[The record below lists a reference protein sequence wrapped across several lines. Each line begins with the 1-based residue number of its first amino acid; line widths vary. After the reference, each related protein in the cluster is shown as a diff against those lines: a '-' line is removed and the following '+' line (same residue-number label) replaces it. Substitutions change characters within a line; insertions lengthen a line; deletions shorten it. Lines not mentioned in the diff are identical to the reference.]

1 VLIGAHVSS
10 AGGLAAAR
18 RRAEEMAAPVAQV
31 FLRSPR
37 AWAERQFAA
46 EDLAAFADPEA
57 PALYVHASYL
67 VNLATPDD
75 ELFERSVAALAGDL
89 VNASRAGA
97 HGVVLHPGSH
107 RGTGAEVGVARVAAG
122 LDRAL
127 ADPAI
132 RVPVLLENTAGA
144 GDTVGRTLEELAA
157 IRAATER
164 GDLVGYCLDTQHL
177 FASGY
182 DYATPAAAAS
192 LLADVERELGL
203 DRVGLFHVNESMVAF
218 GANRDRHANLGAGSI
233 GDEALA
239 LLVGHPALASAAGAL
254 EVPGPAK
261 QGPVAADVAA
271 ARALVEAG
279 RRRWAGG

>member
-1 VLIGAHVSS
+1 MLIGAHVSS

-37 AWAERQFAA
+37 AWAERHFAP
-46 EDLAAFADPEA
+46 EDLAAFAEPEA

-75 ELFERSVAALAGDL
+75 ELFERSVATLAGDL

-97 HGVVLHPGSH
+97 RGVVLHPGSH
-107 RGTGAEVGVARVAAG
+107 RGTGAEAGVARVAAG

-132 RVPVLLENTAGA
+132 RAPVLLENTAGA

-157 IRAATER
+157 IRAATGR

-182 DYATPAAAAS
+182 DYSTPAAAAS
-192 LLADVERELGL
+192 LLAEVERELGL

-239 LLVGHPALASAAGAL
+239 LLLGHPALASAAGAL

-279 RRRWAGG
+279 RALWSQA

>member
-1 VLIGAHVSS
+1 MLIGAHVSS

-18 RRAEEMAAPVAQV
+18 RRAEEMGAPVAQV

-37 AWAERQFAA
+37 AWAERRFAP
-46 EDLAAFADPEA
+46 EDLAAFDEPGA
-57 PALYVHASYL
+57 PALFVHASYL
-67 VNLATPDD
+67 VNLASPDD

-97 HGVVLHPGSH
+97 RGVVLHPGSH
-107 RGTGAEVGVARVAAG
+107 RGSGAGAGVARVAEG
-122 LDRAL
+122 LDRVL

-132 RVPVLLENTAGA
+132 TTPVLLENTAGA

-157 IRAATER
+157 IRGAAER
-164 GDLVGYCLDTQHL
+164 HGLVGYCLDTQHL

-182 DYATPAAAAS
+182 DYSTPAAAAS
-192 LLADVERELGL
+192 LLAAVDRELGL
-203 DRVGLFHVNESMVAF
+203 ERVRLFHVNESMVAF
-218 GANRDRHANLGAGSI
+218 GANRDRHANLGTGSI

-239 LLVGHPALASAAGAL
+239 LLVGHPGLASAAGVL

-271 ARALVEAG
+271 ARGLVEAG
-279 RRRWAGG
+279 RARWAEG